1 MVEVLDYLHH
11 AQLIHGNLTLHSF
24 AFLGDKY
31 LKLTDLY
38 NLFMKK

>member
-1 MVEVLDYLHH
+1 MVEVIDYLHH
-11 AQLIHGNLTLHSF
+11 AQLIHGNLTLNSF